1 MESLEAA
8 RDEDHGGE
16 LGNGAKV
23 EIRQTSSCPEKLEQR
38 FSKWGPR
45 PATPHHLGLV
55 RHTEDQAPPGHPES
69 ETRGGVQ
76 HVTGA
81 SPPADSDP

>member
-8 RDEDHGGE
+8 QDEDHGGE
-16 LGNGAKV
+16 SGNGSKV

-45 PATPHHLGLV
+45 PATPHHL
-55 RHTEDQAPPGHPES
+55 A
-69 ETRGGVQ
+69 
-76 HVTGA
+76 GA
-81 SPPADSDP
+81 G